1 MKTIK
6 AALLGIFC
14 MGVGGVVAAPSV
26 EELKAV
32 LSDKKKL
39 EAAIASGQRQ
49 AAFCFSC
56 HGEHGVSLQPEVPN
70 LAAQPASYLL
80 EQIRR
85 FGDGRRRDAFMQG
98 LLKMLPDQ
106 EKLNI
111 ALYFA
116 AQKSPTGTPL
126 AGADAAAGKSLYDQR
141 CVSCHGSQGRGN
153 DVMPTVAGQKTT
165 YLVNAL
171 RDYRDRN
178 GDRQHR
184 EMSESLAAVSDA
196 DLANLASHMSLL
208 R

>member
-1 MKTIK
+1 MKMTK
-6 AALLGIFC
+6 VALLGIFC
-14 MGVGGVVAAPSV
+14 MAVGGAVAAPSV
-26 EELKAV
+26 AELKAV
-32 LSDKKKL
+32 VSDKKKL
-39 EAAIASGQRQ
+39 ETAISSGQRQ

-85 FGDGRRRDAFMQG
+85 FGDGRRRDSFMQG
-98 LLKMLPDQ
+98 LLKMIPDQ

-116 AQKSPTGTPL
+116 AQKAPSGAPL
-126 AGADAAAGKSLYDQR
+126 AGADPDAGKALYGQR
-141 CVSCHGSQGRGN
+141 CQSCHGALGRGN

-178 GDRQHR
+178 GDRQHK
-184 EMSESLAAVSDA
+184 EMSESLSQVSDG

>member
-1 MKTIK
+1 MKPIRM
-6 AALLGIFC
+6 ALIGIFC
-14 MGVGGVVAAPSV
+14 TCGAALAAPSV
-26 EELKAV
+26 EELKALV
-32 LSDKKKL
+32 ADKKKL
-39 EAAIASGQRQ
+39 ETAISSGQRQ

-56 HGEHGVSLQPEVPN
+56 HGEQGISLQPEVPN

-85 FGDGRRRDAFMQG
+85 FGDGRRRDSFMQG
-98 LLKMLPDQ
+98 LLKMIPDQ

-116 AQKSPTGTPL
+116 AQKSSSGTPL
-126 AGADAAAGKSLYDQR
+126 AGADPAAGKDLYVQR
-141 CVSCHGSQGRGN
+141 CESCHGAHGRGN

-178 GDRQHR
+178 GDRQHK
-184 EMSESLAAVSDA
+184 EMSESLSKVSDA

>member
-1 MKTIK
+1 MKLIEV
-6 AALLGIFC
+6 ALIGIFC
-14 MGVGGVVAAPSV
+14 MAGAALAAPSAA
-26 EELKAV
+26 ELKAV
-32 LSDKKKL
+32 VSDKKKL
-39 EAAIASGQRQ
+39 EAAISSGQRQ

-56 HGEHGVSLQPEVPN
+56 HGENGVSLQPEVPN

-116 AQKSPTGTPL
+116 AQKSPTGTAL
-126 AGADAAAGKSLYDQR
+126 AGADAEAGKSLYAQR
-141 CVSCHGSQGRGN
+141 CVSCHGPQGRGN

-178 GDRQHR
+178 GDRQHK
-184 EMSESLAAVSDA
+184 EMSESLSLVSDI
-196 DLANLASHMSLL
+196 DLANLASHMSGL